1 MDLGI
6 FLQLHQHIS
15 SESKGHMED
24 NQRLLRDQVEVM
36 LESPLF
42 STESEMS
49 LSTTTRFS
57 YC

>member
-1 MDLGI
+1 MEG
-6 FLQLHQHIS
+6 HQVIR
-15 SESKGHMED
+15 SKGHMED

-36 LESPLF
+36 LEGPLF

-49 LSTTTRFS
+49 LSTTTRLS